1 MELFNFPADI
11 AKICQ
16 SNLRKNFLYGGRRHL
31 PFPVE
36 MEALLVWRGREG
48 EGAWGV
54 QCHGVSREEA
64 GAVDKQ
70 WRAGMRKER
79 EEHECG

>member
-1 MELFNFPADI
+1 MMTQHHRTRCSVLCLAQHTELFPFPADI

-48 EGAWGV
+48 E
-54 QCHGVSREEA
+54 REEPLLEVPP
-64 GAVDKQ
+64 AV
-70 WRAGMRKER
+70 
-79 EEHECG
+79 